1 MNEKISITNYLF
13 FCRPKAK
20 DFSKAG
26 TQGSAA
32 SRRDAQNECDIDNMS
47 FENIF
52 DDLLNLTSENESEE
66 EE

>member
-1 MNEKISITNYLF
+1 MHKKISITNYFF

-20 DFSKAG
+20 DFSKVG
-26 TQGSAA
+26 TQGSA
-32 SRRDAQNECDIDNMS
+32 SPRRDAQNECDIDNMT

-66 EE
+66 E

>member
-20 DFSKAG
+20 DFSKVG
-26 TQGSAA
+26 TQGSAS
-32 SRRDAQNECDIDNMS
+32 SRRDAQYECDIDNMS